1 MLASMGY
8 HGLPLSP
15 NLTTLLRGVFME
27 GGHEQQ
33 RRARCRRVSGKP
45 TAPKTLFS
53 ILPFPWSGTALQ
65 QQTPQPPDHAPKRNQ
80 PPGSPPRS
88 HQGRPPAWELNPRW
102 NKRLVHSQL
111 WTLLSSSPANPGA
124 SGAFSGFKGCT
135 WQQLLLC
142 SCLNVWTPFSPP
154 ISELESW
161 N

>member
-1 MLASMGY
+1 MVF
-8 HGLPLSP
+8 LSP
-15 NLTTLLRGVFME
+15 LTSQLCCGAYLWKEAMNSRDKHSAE
-27 GGHEQQ
+27 ECQASLQHQ
-33 RRARCRRVSGKP
+33 R
-45 TAPKTLFS
+45 LFFS
-53 ILPFPWSGTALQ
+53 ILPFLWSGTALQ
-65 QQTPQPPDHAPKRNQ
+65 QQTPQPPDHAPKRKQ

-88 HQGRPPAWELNPRW
+88 HQGRPPAWELNPHW
-102 NKRLVHSQL
+102 KKKLVYSQL
-111 WTLLSSSPANPGA
+111 WTLLPSSPANPRA